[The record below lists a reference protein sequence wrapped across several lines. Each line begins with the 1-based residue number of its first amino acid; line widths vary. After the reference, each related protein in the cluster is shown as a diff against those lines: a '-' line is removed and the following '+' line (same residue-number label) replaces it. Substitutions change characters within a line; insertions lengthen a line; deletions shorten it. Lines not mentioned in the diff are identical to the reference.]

1 MWKSSS
7 QTRKQRKYRFNA
19 PLHARHKM
27 LAAHLSK
34 ELRKEMGFRS
44 IPLRKGDEVAV
55 MTGEYK
61 KMKGTITRVDMK
73 VLKVYVNSVKRKK
86 VSGQEIEVPVDPSNL
101 KITKLIMDDS
111 KRKKTTQRKK
121 SVRGSS

>member
-73 VLKVYVNSVKRKK
+73 MLKIYVDSVKKKK
-86 VSGQEIEVPVDPSNL
+86 VSGQEVEMAIDPSNL

>member
-1 MWKSSS
+1 MKTKYSPMWKSSS

-73 VLKVYVNSVKRKK
+73 MLKVYVNSVKRKK
-86 VSGQEIEVPVDPSNL
+86 VSGQEIEVPVD
-101 KITKLIMDDS
+101 
-111 KRKKTTQRKK
+111 
-121 SVRGSS
+121 